1 MKTRLSKSVR
11 LTATVFL
18 LLGISLN
25 ASAESVPSLSPS
37 ELTARF
43 QKLEGEI
50 ARLQSQ
56 MVEQG
61 QQHMAEM
68 QELKRQIEIKGPEEK
83 SVYLPGAGEKGP
95 KWLEGLSMGGDIRL
109 RYEGFNQNEAT
120 RDRNR
125 FRYRLRWK
133 VTKQVTDNLELGFRL
148 NTGATNDPTGSNQTF
163 TGDFNFKNIFID
175 QAYVKYRPMFLQD
188 YIPALSNAEVAGGK
202 FENPFLANSSTMVW
216 DVDTMPEGFYESF
229 EWSLGDGRVKPYAV
243 FGQYVLQENAALP
256 DAEVYGFQS
265 GVRWVPPGFEKDSG
279 VQLTHGLG
287 YYDFSDYAANS
298 NFIIDI
304 TSLARGNT
312 RIGSSSS
319 LAAGDFDIL
328 QVYNALD
335 FKIKDLPVRIF
346 SDFAVNL
353 ADRTPDPLDRNNAYE
368 YGLKVGNAKKKGDWE
383 TGYYYAYVEPNAVVG
398 AFAESDFGAGHA
410 DKRGSVTYLR
420 YGLTDYLKLQLKA
433 YFANNITGADDE
445 TRRFQTALEWV
456 F

>member
-1 MKTRLSKSVR
+1 MKKLRSNWILAGTSILTFFLIPTFAEADAGAGPANLADRFDRIEARISELQNQ
-11 LTATVFL
+11 LTAQ
-18 LLGISLN
+18 N
-25 ASAESVPSLSPS
+25 
-37 ELTARF
+37 
-43 QKLEGEI
+43 QKHQE
-50 ARLQSQ
+50 
-56 MVEQG
+56 
-61 QQHMAEM
+61 EM
-68 QELKRQIEIKGPEEK
+68 DSLKRRIEIKGPEEK
-83 SVYLPGAGEKGP
+83 SVYLPGAAEKGP
-95 KWLEGLSMGGDIRL
+95 QWLEGLSMGGDIRL

-133 VTKQVTDNLELGFRL
+133 VTKQVTDNLELGFRF
-148 NTGATNDPTGSNQTF
+148 NTGASNDPTGSNQTF

-188 YIPALSNAEVAGGK
+188 YIPALSSAAVAGGK

-216 DVDTMPEGFYESF
+216 DSDVMPEGFYESF
-229 EWSLGDGRVKPYAV
+229 EWSLGEGRVKPYAV
-243 FGQYVLQENAALP
+243 FGQYILQENAASP

-265 GVRWVPPGFEKDSG
+265 GVRWTPPGFEKDSG
-279 VQLTHGLG
+279 IQLTHGFA
-287 YYDFSDYAANS
+287 YYDFSDYARGS
-298 NFIIDI
+298 NFIIDT

-312 RIGSSSS
+312 RVGSSTA

-328 QVYNALD
+328 QVYNALE
-335 FKIKDLPVRIF
+335 FKVRELPVKLF
-346 SDFAVNL
+346 GDFAVNL

-420 YGLTDYLKLQLKA
+420 YGLTDFLKLQLKA

-445 TRRFQTALEWV
+445 TRRFQTDLEWV